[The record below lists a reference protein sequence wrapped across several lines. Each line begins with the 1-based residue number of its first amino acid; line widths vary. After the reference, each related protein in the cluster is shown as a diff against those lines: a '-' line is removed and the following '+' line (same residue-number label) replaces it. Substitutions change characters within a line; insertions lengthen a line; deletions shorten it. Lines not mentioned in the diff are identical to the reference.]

1 VACGGSEQTMPKS
14 DVLGQQHENSSMLDR
29 PRIERAITELVRIAA
44 RVGVS
49 GGDLIQMLTSGVSM
63 AQILEILE
71 EKSKGASPV
80 A

>member
-1 VACGGSEQTMPKS
+1 MPKI
-14 DVLGQQHENSSMLDR
+14 DVLGQQHEKPSMLDR

-49 GGDLIQMLTSGVSM
+49 GGDLIQMLNSGVSL

-71 EKSKGASPV
+71 VKSKGASSV